1 MLWSPDVIELN
12 KKISD
17 TLSQNQMLAVLRQQ
31 GLVDPDVFISKTNEL
46 AKQLRTL
53 KVEKERLLNAG
64 TDNTLSHTKQLMEN
78 IRDSPDFLESY
89 DAELFGELIENVV
102 IKSRTDIQF
111 RLKNGLTFDEHIER
125 TLL

>member
-1 MLWSPDVIELN
+1 MLWSPDVIEMN

-17 TLSQNQMLAVLRQQ
+17 TLSQNQILAVLKQQ
-31 GLVDPDVFISKTNEL
+31 GLVDPDVFIFKTNEL

-53 KVEKERLLNAG
+53 KAEKERLLNAE
-64 TDNTLSHTKQLMEN
+64 TDNTLSQTKQLMEI

-89 DAELFGELIENVV
+89 DAELFGELIEYVV

-111 RLKNGLTFDEHIER
+111 RLKNGLAFDEHIER